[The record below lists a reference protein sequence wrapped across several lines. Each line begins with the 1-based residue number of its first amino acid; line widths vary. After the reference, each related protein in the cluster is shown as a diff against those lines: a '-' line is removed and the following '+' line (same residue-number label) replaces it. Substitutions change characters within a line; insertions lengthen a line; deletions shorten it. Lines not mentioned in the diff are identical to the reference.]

1 MSGPPEA
8 VLEKVAQWMRHGDQ
22 DLALA
27 RHALKLGEDCPFD
40 LVADH
45 AQQCA
50 EKCLKA
56 YLVFRLVDFPYTHN
70 LLGLM
75 ELIPPG
81 APWVAEIE
89 AAETLS
95 AYAVSARYPG
105 EDEPVTEEEA
115 LEAIEIAAI
124 VRNRMRKVLAASAV
138 AESVE
143 TAARRTWP
151 LTDAEWEV
159 ARQVSDFQESENGGA
174 DRP

>member
-40 LVADH
+40 LVAYH

-70 LLGLM
+70 LLRLM

-115 LEAIEIAAI
+115 LEAIEIAAV
-124 VRNRMRKVLAASAV
+124 VRNRMRKVL
-138 AESVE
+138 
-143 TAARRTWP
+143 RRPRRPCRGTV
-151 LTDAEWEV
+151 LRTDRGPFAQRHVLLPSFGREHRRRSLE
-159 ARQVSDFQESENGGA
+159 A
-174 DRP
+174 